1 MQDHYLDVPFVTSV
15 FHPSDFSARSENA
28 FAHALAIALHRQT
41 EFTILHAGGKNPSKE
56 DWTRFPAVRSTLER
70 WGFLEKGSRRSAV
83 FEELRVNVKKILAR
97 SDNPVTAALEFL
109 EKNPTDL
116 IVLAT
121 EGREGLSQ
129 WVQPSV
135 AERLAQRS
143 KTKTLFVPREARGF
157 ISLESGAVTLRKILV
172 PVDHKPDPTPAIVY
186 STRTARLLEKGN
198 IEVILLQPHLFLPRY
213 RRRPTV
219 LYRVALVHLPG
230 NGLEASRADQLRGGT
245 EPSEDADRALVR
257 AGFTVETHLHRR
269 GQDLAVEAIGLHN
282 QPLVKRDRL
291 LLDA

>member
-1 MQDHYLDVPFVTSV
+1 MQDSYLDVPFVTSV
-15 FHPSDFSARSENA
+15 FHPSDFSVKSENA

-157 ISLESGAVTLRKILV
+157 ISLESGEVTLRKILV

-198 IEVILLQPHLFLPRY
+198 IEVILLHVGEESGFPD
-213 RRRPTV
+213 TV
-219 LYRVALVHLPG
+219 TPEAANCSFSRLCRQGNPVDEIIKVAGEQSVDLIMMTTEG
-230 NGLEASRADQLRGGT
+230 WNGILDVLRGTVT
-245 EPSEDADRALVR
+245 EKVLRQAPCPL
-257 AGFTVETHLHRR
+257 
-269 GQDLAVEAIGLHN
+269 LAV
-282 QPLVKRDRL
+282 PT
-291 LLDA
+291 

>member
-1 MQDHYLDVPFVTSV
+1 MA
-15 FHPSDFSARSENA
+15 DFSAKSENA

-56 DWTRFPAVRSTLER
+56 DWTRFPAVRGALER

-143 KTKTLFVPREARGF
+143 KTKTLFVPGDARGF
-157 ISLESGAVTLRKILV
+157 ISLESGEVTLRKILV

-186 STRTARLLEKGN
+186 STRTARLLEDGN
-198 IEVILLQPHLFLPRY
+198 IEVILLHVGEESRFPE
-213 RRRPTV
+213 TV
-219 LYRVALVHLPG
+219 TPEAANCSFSRLCRQGNPVDEIIKVAGEQSVDLIMMTTEG
-230 NGLEASRADQLRGGT
+230 WNGILDVLRGTVT
-245 EPSEDADRALVR
+245 EKVLRQAPCPL
-257 AGFTVETHLHRR
+257 
-269 GQDLAVEAIGLHN
+269 LAV
-282 QPLVKRDRL
+282 PT
-291 LLDA
+291 